1 MNPLYIAREGLE
13 DKSWETIKDQGL
25 TFSFFLVNQYYGGM
39 PRLAMP
45 QELGGAYVYLLSDAA
60 SYTTGIDIPVA
71 GIVGAWWGRMVQLHI
86 TSHHIRLQLQ
96 LNMRVVGE

>member
-1 MNPLYIAREGLE
+1 LSADFHSSNP
-13 DKSWETIKDQGL
+13 
-25 TFSFFLVNQYYGGM
+25 QYYGGM

-71 GIVGAWWGRMVQLHI
+71 GIVGAW
-86 TSHHIRLQLQ
+86 
-96 LNMRVVGE
+96 

>member
-1 MNPLYIAREGLE
+1 MAHTFAMEWATHGIRVNSVSPGFVRTAMTTYMEGSP
-13 DKSWETIKDQGL
+13 DWDAKMK
-25 TFSFFLVNQYYGGM
+25 YYGGM

-71 GIVGAWWGRMVQLHI
+71 GIVGAW
-86 TSHHIRLQLQ
+86 
-96 LNMRVVGE
+96 